1 MKRTFKAPITQS
13 TGEEIANSITHGIGA
28 AFGVAALVLLV
39 VFGAKQ
45 GDPWKVVSFS
55 IYGFT
60 LITLFMA
67 STLYHAFRSE
77 KIKALFKLFD
87 HISIYLLIA
96 GSYTP
101 ILLTSLRG
109 GWGWSMFGVIWGIA
123 IAGILLKIRFLGR
136 YKAISVIVYLTMG
149 WVVLIAFK
157 PLMEAVPPGFF
168 VWLVIGGACYTFGV
182 IFYVWRTFP
191 YHHMVWHLFVL
202 GGSISH
208 FFGILKYFA
217 LPA

>member
-1 MKRTFKAPITQS
+1 MNRTFKATHKQS
-13 TGEEIANSITHGIGA
+13 NGEEIANSITHGIGA
-28 AFGVAALVLLV
+28 AFGVAALVILV

-60 LITLFMA
+60 LIALFMA
-67 STLYHAFRSE
+67 STLYHAFRDE
-77 KIKALFKLFD
+77 HTKALFKLFD

-101 ILLTSLRG
+101 ILLTSMRG
-109 GWGWSMFGVIWGIA
+109 PWGWSMFGVIWGIA
-123 IAGILLKIRFLGR
+123 IAGILLKIWFLGR
-136 YKAISVIVYLTMG
+136 YKAISVVVYLTMG

-157 PLMEAVPPGFF
+157 PLLETIPHGFF
-168 VWLVIGGACYTFGV
+168 LWLAIGGACYTLGV

-202 GGSISH
+202 GGSVTH
-208 FFGILKYFA
+208 FIGILKYFA
-217 LPA
+217 LRG

>member
-1 MKRTFKAPITQS
+1 MNRPFKAAHTQS

-77 KIKALFKLFD
+77 KTKALFKLFD

-101 ILLTSLRG
+101 ILLTSMRG
-109 GWGWSMFGVIWGIA
+109 PWGWSMFGVIWAIA
-123 IAGILLKIRFLGR
+123 LAGILLKIRFLGR

-149 WVVLIAFK
+149 WVVLIALK
-157 PLMEAVPPGFF
+157 PLLATVPHGFF
-168 VWLVIGGACYTFGV
+168 LWLGIGGACYSLGV

-202 GGSISH
+202 AGSVTH

-217 LPA
+217 LRG